1 MFDIVPG
8 VPNDSIL
15 PYRMDSADPG
25 VMMPELGRSTVH
37 REGVALIKAWIAAQ
51 SGGCVAIH

>member
-1 MFDIVPG
+1 
-8 VPNDSIL
+8 
-15 PYRMDSADPG
+15 MDSADPG

-51 SGGCVAIH
+51 SGDCVAIH